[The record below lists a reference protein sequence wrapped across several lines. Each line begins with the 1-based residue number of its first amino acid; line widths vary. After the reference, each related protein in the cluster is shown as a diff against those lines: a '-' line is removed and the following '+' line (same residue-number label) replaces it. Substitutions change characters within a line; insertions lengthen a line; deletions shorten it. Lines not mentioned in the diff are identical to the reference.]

1 LGDGFRRSLCYY
13 LVNNFIKFL
22 FVGDR
27 RIRTPDRFIRL
38 QLQVNR
44 WHREGDR
51 RACVG
56 GLVNINLD
64 GLSWISRTK
73 ETSVKARPRSN
84 RESNS
89 DPSGL
94 HVVVPLFLDFDGFPA
109 DKLYYSVIVEF

>member
-1 LGDGFRRSLCYY
+1 
-13 LVNNFIKFL
+13 
-22 FVGDR
+22 
-27 RIRTPDRFIRL
+27 
-38 QLQVNR
+38 
-44 WHREGDR
+44 
-51 RACVG
+51 
-56 GLVNINLD
+56 
-64 GLSWISRTK
+64 LSWISRTK